1 MRAQVGEH
9 NVWSKVYEQQ
19 ARSHW
24 QVADLNGKE
33 RPLEQ
38 SSMIDQLL
46 SEGDGCGYKQLLKII
61 YSDAVRGARDPEA
74 TKNAIE
80 YDWSHSNYAEW
91 KCAAK
96 ETTNISSVLPYN
108 ESKEGSNQS
117 AAKRDDK
124 MLITLPKEIVITIL
138 ILLIL
143 SVSSLTTLILSVCL
157 RTVVIN
163 PWYLIS
169 LTLGS
174 TGLLFTAIVAIKD
187 RGRGTDEK
195 GEEAK

>member
-1 MRAQVGEH
+1 MRAQVGEP

-19 ARSHW
+19 AHSHW

-33 RPLEQ
+33 WPLEQ

-80 YDWSHSNYAEW
+80 YDWSHSNYAKW

-108 ESKEGSNQS
+108 QS

-124 MLITLPKEIVITIL
+124 MLISLPKEIVITIF

-157 RTVVIN
+157 RTVIIN

-174 TGLLFTAIVAIKD
+174 TGLLFTAVVAIKD

>member
-1 MRAQVGEH
+1 MRAQVGEP
-9 NVWSKVYEQQ
+9 NVWSKAYEKRTRLQG
-19 ARSHW
+19 
-24 QVADLNGKE
+24 QVADFNEKKWLN
-33 RPLEQ
+33 EQ
-38 SSMIDQLL
+38 SSMIDQVL
-46 SEGDGCGYKQLLKII
+46 SEDDGCGVKQLLRII

-157 RTVVIN
+157 RTVIIN

-187 RGRGTDEK
+187 RGRETDEK
-195 GEEAK
+195 GEEK